1 MNTLYYN
8 KDVPLEGV
16 EPTRLLRAQDFKSCV
31 YTNFTTAAQCGYII
45 SCPSPLSKGDGLVIT
60 SPEGFWYNPLMLSQ
74 PTFIPVGTQATVKS
88 LTPEDLKAI
97 GVEIFFCNTY
107 HLYLRPGDEIIK
119 NLGGLHKFANWDG
132 QLITDSGGFQVFSL
146 GKDHDGAGKL
156 VKITEDGVEFRSHLD
171 GSLHFFT
178 PEKSIQIQ
186 HNLGADNIIVFD
198 ECTPYPATEKYA
210 RQALDRTHRWAVRS
224 LIEHKRLNKELNQD
238 LKLYGVIQGSY
249 YENLRK
255 ESAEF
260 ICSQDFDGIAIGGV
274 SVGEPKKEMRE
285 AVSWVLPTA
294 LATGKPIH
302 LLGVG
307 EIDDIFD
314 FFGQGITSM
323 DCTLPTRQA
332 RGGNFFVRTGESKTD
347 YDNSFQDQIMHANY
361 KDDSAPMDQNCDCY
375 ACKNY
380 TRAYIHHLFKTQELL
395 GYRLMTIHNIR
406 FVIKLVEQIRVA
418 LKNGTFDELKYSW
431 LGRH

>member
-1 MNTLYYN
+1 
-8 KDVPLEGV
+8 
-16 EPTRLLRAQDFKSCV
+16 
-31 YTNFTTAAQCGYII
+31 
-45 SCPSPLSKGDGLVIT
+45 
-60 SPEGFWYNPLMLSQ
+60 MLSQ

-88 LTPEDLKAI
+88 LTPEDLKSI

-119 NLGGLHKFANWDG
+119 NLGGLHKFTQWDG

-146 GKDHDGAGKL
+146 GKDHNGAGKL
-156 VKITEDGVEFRSHLD
+156 VKITENGVEFRSHLD

-210 RQALDRTHRWAVRS
+210 RQALDRTHRWAIRS
-224 LIEHKRLNKELNQD
+224 LNEHKKLNAELNQD

-260 ICSQDFDGIAIGGV
+260 ICSNDFDGIAIGGV
-274 SVGEPKKEMRE
+274 SVGEPKDEMRK
-285 AVSWVLPTA
+285 AVSWVLPRA

-314 FFGQGITSM
+314 FFGQGVTSM

-332 RGGNFFVRTGESKTD
+332 RGGNFFTRTIDSKID
-347 YDNSFQDQIMHANY
+347 MANDFQDQIMHSIY
-361 KDDSAPMDQNCDCY
+361 KDDPKPMDDNCDCY

-406 FVIKLVEQIRVA
+406 FVIKLVEQIRIA
-418 LKNGTFDELKYSW
+418 LKNDTFNELKYSW